1 MQTMNPTSE
10 TEQLILWAA
19 QLTNFEGTHKME
31 LSDPGSDPWSDADLA
46 DATRAFIDRID

>member
-31 LSDPGSDPWSDADLA
+31 LSDPWSDADLA